1 MADRIFADRGRA
13 HEAAFS
19 TEQHAQ
25 FNAIA
30 RRNRLLAVWAAGLLG
45 REGDDAY
52 ISEVMASDFIE
63 AGDADLKGKL
73 LADFEAAGV
82 AMDEQTLHAKM
93 HELLEVARAQTPED
107 K

>member
-1 MADRIFADRGRA
+1 
-13 HEAAFS
+13 
-19 TEQHAQ
+19 
-25 FNAIA
+25 
-30 RRNRLLAVWAAGLLG
+30 
-45 REGDDAY
+45 
-52 ISEVMASDFIE
+52 MASHFIE
-63 AGDADLKGKL
+63 AGDADLTGKL